1 MLLVSDSNIII
12 SVLITPGGTISKIIF
27 SKRKFK
33 IIAPE
38 LLKVEIKRYKEKI
51 LKLSGYT
58 EKEYNALLKEL
69 YSQIE
74 FIDTTEIPKSYTK
87 QAYDLVKDVDINDL
101 DFVELALYKK
111 CLLWTTDK
119 VLING
124 LRKKGFTKI
133 ITTAELKKHLYKK

>member
-12 SVLITPGGTISKIIF
+12 SAMISPTGIISKIIF

-38 LLKVEIKRYKEKI
+38 LLKVEIKRHKEKI
-51 LKLSGYT
+51 LKLSAYT
-58 EKEYNALLKEL
+58 ENEYTTILNDLFL
-69 YSQIE
+69 QIE
-74 FIDTTEIPKSYTK
+74 FIDTSEIPKSYTK
-87 QAYDLVKDVDINDL
+87 QAYELVKDIDINDL

-111 CLLWTTDK
+111 CFLWTTDK

-124 LRKKGFTKI
+124 LKKKGFKKV
-133 ITTAELKKHLYKK
+133 ITTKELKKYLYKK